1 MSKSLGFNF
10 SACFIV
16 LMMFNSARADL
27 ASTSYVDEQIN
38 PVETKIDNH
47 IDDLYGTNADEIEGY
62 AELTDAEMKTK
73 YPTVALVDQMA
84 SDARS
89 NSIARTMG
97 GDKNSVMVRNS
108 TGTYVKGTGTDI
120 TVADN
125 GAITVNHATTADS
138 ATSATQDGNG
148 NVITS
153 TYATQATVNGIS
165 DKIGTVPNGK
175 TLVGMISEA
184 QTAATYDD
192 TALAARVSAN
202 EGAITTLNG
211 NATTS
216 GSVAN
221 SIVTALS
228 EYSKTGADS
237 TYATASDLSTH
248 TGNTDI
254 HVTAADKTAWNAKQG
269 ALTTAQLA
277 AANSGIT
284 ATKVGNY
291 DDHIADTDIHV
302 TAADKTAWNAKQGAI
317 ADLADIRA
325 GAAAGATAVQPS
337 AISDMETQTHASN
350 TYQAKALV
358 TNFTNADD
366 THYPSAKAV
375 NDALGGKQATI
386 SDLATIRSN
395 ATAGAGAATTIAGYG
410 DIVTHNAAEFASA
423 SQGTL
428 AASALQAADITTGT
442 ANGTIAVDGTDVA
455 VAGLKSAAYTES
467 SAYATSAQG
476 TKADSALQSV
486 TANNDAGV
494 VTGISKSGTA
504 ITMTK
509 AKVGESDLADGVVA
523 KLSAGNSALQA
534 ADITTGTANGTI
546 AVDGTD
552 VAVAGLGGAAYKA
565 ESYYQ
570 TAGNYITVPAANGTT
585 GKSVLTYDADT
596 STYYWESIGR

>member
-1 MSKSLGFNF
+1 MSKRVGFKF
-10 SACFIV
+10 SACFIG

-27 ASTSYVDEQIN
+27 ASTSYVDGQIT

-47 IDDLYGTNADEIEGY
+47 IDDMYGTTDNELSGY
-62 AELTDAEMKTK
+62 ANVLNNETQKFTK
-73 YPTVALVDQMA
+73 YPTMAMTNQMINDSQGLKVNLA
-84 SDARS
+84 VPNDA
-89 NSIARTMG
+89 
-97 GDKNSVMVRNS
+97 NSVMVR
-108 TGTYVKGTGTDI
+108 GAGGVAIKGTGTDI
-120 TVADN
+120 TVNN
-125 GAITVNHATTADS
+125 GAITVNHATK
-138 ATSATQDGNG
+138 ATKDNDG

-153 TYATQATVNGIS
+153 TYATQTTVNGIS
-165 DKIGTVPNGK
+165 DKIGTVPSGK
-175 TLVGMISEA
+175 TLVDMIGEA
-184 QTAATYDD
+184 QSAATYDD
-192 TALAARVSAN
+192 TALAARVTAN
-202 EGAITTLNG
+202 ENAITTLNG
-211 NATTS
+211 TASTS

-221 SIVTALS
+221 SIAAALTD
-228 EYSKTGADS
+228 YSKTGADS
-237 TYATASDLSTH
+237 TYAAASDLSAH

-254 HVTAADKTAWNAKQG
+254 HVTTADKAAWNAKQG

-302 TAADKTAWNAKQGAI
+302 TTADKAAWNAKQGAI
-317 ADLADIRA
+317 SDLADIRA

-366 THYPSAKAV
+366 SHYPSAKAV

-410 DIVTHNAAEFASA
+410 DIVTHNAAEFATA
-423 SQGTL
+423 TQGTL
-428 AASALQAADITTGT
+428 AASALQAADITTGAT
-442 ANGTIAVDGTDVA
+442 NGTIAVDGIDVA
-455 VAGLKSAAYTES
+455 VKGLGSAAYTAS
-467 SAYATSAQG
+467 TAYATSAQG
-476 TKADSALQSV
+476 TKADSALQTV

-494 VTGISKSGTA
+494 VTGISKNGTA

-509 AKVGESDLADGVVA
+509 AKVAETDLADGVVA

-570 TAGNYITVPAANGTT
+570 TAGNYIIVPDASGTD
-585 GKSVLTYDADT
+585 GKSVLTYDGT
-596 STYYWESIGR
+596 TQTYYWESIGR